1 LDLTRLAMTSCRG
14 VRIRMNRRRLC
25 WLLLLLL
32 PVLLAGA
39 GAAAADTDGLYDT
52 PTLQAWHARYS
63 RSMERILGE
72 GILPRLSEKERRALT
87 GVKIELPLRDDVLI
101 NFYAEERTVVLP
113 VSALKLLDDLS
124 IAYAW
129 LWANNYQLEP
139 VEEYVAMLKHKKTAD
154 FPGGR
159 YPPPLVALKIPPT
172 ALQDRRVDE
181 LSLRLFNSARA
192 FVLAHELAHIYY
204 GHGGRSLANEE
215 QADQFA
221 MDVMRRTSTVPM
233 GVVLFF
239 QATALWF
246 RDGPANHPL
255 NGQRLRVL
263 ARRLDGMAGDFAQ
276 PGRGAADDTERIRFI
291 GRGLERVADY
301 LDDTDLQRCVAE
313 SASRASPAILRPR
326 ARSAPS
332 FLDCTG
338 PR

>member
-1 LDLTRLAMTSCRG
+1 MS
-14 VRIRMNRRRLC
+14 RRRWS
-25 WLLLLLL
+25 WLLV

-39 GAAAADTDGLYDT
+39 SATRADSNGLYDT

-63 RSMERILGE
+63 RSMERILVE
-72 GILPRLSEKERRALT
+72 GILPRLSEKERRVLT
-87 GVKIELPLRDDVLI
+87 GITLDLPLRDDVLI

-139 VEEYVAMLKHKKTAD
+139 VEEYVAMLKHKKAGD

-159 YPPPLVALKIPPT
+159 YPDPLAALKIPPT
-172 ALQDRRVDE
+172 ALDDGRVNG

-204 GHGGRSLANEE
+204 RHSGRSIANEE
-215 QADQFA
+215 EADRFA
-221 MDVMRRTSTVPM
+221 MDIMRRTSTVPM

-246 RDGPANHPL
+246 QDGPSTHPL

-301 LDDTDLQRCVAE
+301 LDDTDMQRCVAD
-313 SASRASPAILRPR
+313 SASKASPAILRPR

-332 FLDCTG
+332 FLTCAG
-338 PR
+338 AR